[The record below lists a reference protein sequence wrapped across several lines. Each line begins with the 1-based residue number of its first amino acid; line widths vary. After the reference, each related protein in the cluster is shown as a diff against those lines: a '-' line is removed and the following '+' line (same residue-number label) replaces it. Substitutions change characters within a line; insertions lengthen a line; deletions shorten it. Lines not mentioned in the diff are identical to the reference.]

1 MIFRYTETPSVNSL
15 LFEKM
20 LWAAKVKKSQ
30 EEETPSFHARDYSKS
45 IVSPSPPEHHR
56 LRVDIAQRESGGRAV
71 YILSPRSAPTTS
83 LVLFLHGGSYIV
95 NATRPHW
102 RFLVRLVEKTG
113 CAVVAPDYPLAPA
126 NYYADAYTM
135 LIGLYRELLGISPR
149 PVIALMGDSAGGG
162 LALGLAEMIRDERM
176 AQPRTIVLL
185 SPWLDVTMSNPH
197 IEEIDREDPFLN
209 IKALIRAGNSWAR
222 GANPRKPLISPL
234 YGNLAGL
241 PPIHLFIGT
250 KDILAA
256 DCRRFRGLCMAAKAR
271 LAYYEFEN
279 MVHDWM
285 LLDFKEARA
294 AAGQIA
300 AIVAGIGKGEDSEPN
315 L

>member
-30 EEETPSFHARDYSKS
+30 EGETPSFRARDYSKS
-45 IVSPSPPEHHR
+45 IASPSPPEHHR
-56 LRVDIAQRESGGRAV
+56 LRVDIARRESSGRAV
-71 YILSPRSAPTTS
+71 HILSPKSGIGSS

-102 RFLVRLVEKTG
+102 KFLVHLVEKAG
-113 CAVVAPDYPLAPA
+113 CSILAPDYPLAPE
-126 NYYADAYTM
+126 YCYSDAYTM
-135 LIGLYRELLGISPR
+135 LIELYRDLLGISPR
-149 PVIALMGDSAGGG
+149 PNIALMGDSAGGG
-162 LALGLAEMIRDERM
+162 LALGLAEMIRDEKM
-176 AQPRTIVLL
+176 TQPKAVIML

-209 IKALIRAGNSWAR
+209 IKALIRAGASWAR

-241 PPIHLFIGT
+241 PPMHLFIGT

-256 DCRRFRGLCMAAKAR
+256 DCRRFRGLCMAARAR

-300 AIVAGIGKGEDSEPN
+300 AIVAGLGQGDDPDSSR
-315 L
+315 